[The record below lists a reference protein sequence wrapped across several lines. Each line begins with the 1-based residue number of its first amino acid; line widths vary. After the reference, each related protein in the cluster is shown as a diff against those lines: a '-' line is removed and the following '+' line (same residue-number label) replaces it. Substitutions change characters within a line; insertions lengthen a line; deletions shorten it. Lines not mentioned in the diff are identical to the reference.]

1 MSEEDKREAGSPAR
15 GGARTGA
22 GRPKGSGT
30 YSEVRSVRLRPDE
43 AEHCRRKGGN
53 RYLRGLIRADMT
65 REEAP
70 EGEDRPADVLP
81 REHLNVRVVG
91 RVPLETDPKDNVTR
105 VEMKGSCGFPSPA
118 DDYASEEFNLNDFFV
133 RKPHTTFVIEADGDS
148 MIDAGISSG
157 DILLVDSSK
166 EPVDG
171 DIVLAY
177 LGGALTIKRFKRI
190 DGVIELRPENKEG
203 NYRILRPTEWDDFR
217 VVGVVTALG
226 RILGRGP

>member
-22 GRPKGSGT
+22 GRPKGSGAIFARR
-30 YSEVRSVRLRPDE
+30 EAWRLRPDE
-43 AEHCRRKGGN
+43 AEPGRRKGGN

-81 REHLNVRVVG
+81 RERLNVRVVG
-91 RVPLETDPKDNVTR
+91 RVPLENDPKDNVTR

-118 DDYASEEFNLNDFFV
+118 DDYASEEFNLNAFFV

-157 DILLVDSSK
+157 GISARRQL
-166 EPVDG
+166 E
-171 DIVLAY
+171 
-177 LGGALTIKRFKRI
+177 GARRRRHRARLSRRRAH
-190 DGVIELRPENKEG
+190 DQ
-203 NYRILRPTEWDDFR
+203 
-217 VVGVVTALG
+217 ALQAH
-226 RILGRGP
+226 

>member
-133 RKPHTTFVIEADGDS
+133 RKPHTGSPRATFCSSTARRS
-148 MIDAGISSG
+148 PSTATSCSPISAARSR
-157 DILLVDSSK
+157 SS
-166 EPVDG
+166 
-171 DIVLAY
+171 ASS
-177 LGGALTIKRFKRI
+177 ALTAS
-190 DGVIELRPENKEG
+190 LS
-203 NYRILRPTEWDDFR
+203 
-217 VVGVVTALG
+217 
-226 RILGRGP
+226 

>member
-91 RVPLETDPKDNVTR
+91 RVPLENDPKDNVTR
-105 VEMKGSCGFPSPA
+105 VEMKGSCGCPSPA
-118 DDYASEEFNLNDFFV
+118 DDYAS
-133 RKPHTTFVIEADGDS
+133 
-148 MIDAGISSG
+148 
-157 DILLVDSSK
+157 
-166 EPVDG
+166 
-171 DIVLAY
+171 
-177 LGGALTIKRFKRI
+177 
-190 DGVIELRPENKEG
+190 
-203 NYRILRPTEWDDFR
+203 
-217 VVGVVTALG
+217 
-226 RILGRGP
+226 